1 MPNTAVATPEQG
13 QELAPYRASDETL
26 ELLLTRRSTVAGSMR
41 EPGPDAGQLRTIL
54 TAAARV
60 PDHRKLAPFR
70 FIVLQG
76 EARAKAGQALAGASR
91 ADHPDFPQERID
103 FEGARFTRAPVVV
116 AVVSSVKDDGKTP
129 EWEQVLCSGAVCQNM
144 IIAAS
149 ASGFAAQWLTEWYAF
164 DRRVLDALGLTQ
176 DERIAGFVYMGTATE
191 TPLERPRPDLD
202 ALITEFRA

>member
-1 MPNTAVATPEQG
+1 M
-13 QELAPYRASDETL
+13 
-26 ELLLTRRSTVAGSMR
+26 
-41 EPGPDAGQLRTIL
+41 
-54 TAAARV
+54 
-60 PDHRKLAPFR
+60 
-70 FIVLQG
+70 
-76 EARAKAGQALAGASR
+76 
-91 ADHPDFPQERID
+91 
-103 FEGARFTRAPVVV
+103 V

-164 DRRVLDALGLTQ
+164 DRRVLDALGLNQ